1 MALDMATLGKTQHAA
16 LTGAEDHVVIGNWTG
31 VLVLADV
38 DGHITVDGSTADQTS
53 FPIKANDRIAVTV
66 EGKNAASAV
75 GLGEVHFVKATG
87 VADGNIWIT
96 EAC

>member
-16 LTGAEDHVVIGNWTG
+16 LTGVDAHVTIGNFPG
-31 VLVLADV
+31 VLVLTDV
-38 DGHITVDGSTADQTS
+38 DGHITVDGSAADTTC
-53 FPIKANDRIAVTV
+53 FPIKANERVAVVV
-66 EGKNAASAV
+66 EGKNPASAV

-87 VADGNIWIT
+87 AADGNIWIT